1 MPLPS
6 IWFVPIL
13 VTSIWIIVMLAVAL
27 WRFGREEF

>member
-1 MPLPS
+1 LPS